1 MMSLLMIFILA
12 ILVIGV
18 AAAIIIAVVAANN
31 SKSKQ
36 IRPQGMYCS
45 ECGALLSVDN
55 KYCDK
60 CGKEM

>member
-1 MMSLLMIFILA
+1 MSLLVIMILA
-12 ILVIGV
+12 IIVIG
-18 AAAIIIAVVAANN
+18 IAVGIVIVVVAANN

-45 ECGALLSVDN
+45 GCGALLSVDN
-55 KYCDK
+55 KYCDQ

>member
-1 MMSLLMIFILA
+1 MMSLIVIMIFA
-12 ILVIGV
+12 IIVIGMAV
-18 AAAIIIAVVAANN
+18 GVIIVVVAANN

-36 IRPQGMYCS
+36 IRPQGTHCS
-45 ECGALLSVDN
+45 GCGALLSVDN